1 VRQCTCVR
9 MCVCVCV
16 CTFVCVCVKMC
27 ECVCVC
33 VCVMIQCGSHGFKVC
48 LCAWCVCEREML
60 LAESTDLL
68 CGMCTALLRCA
79 LGSCV
84 ERIGLF
90 CGVYRA
96 LLWCV
101 YGSFVVCVGLFY
113 VVWWF
118 FCRIHILGYHIRLK
132 WGGCVDGGAAMRG

>member
-79 LGSCV
+79 LGYCV
-84 ERIGLF
+84 E
-90 CGVYRA
+90 
-96 LLWCV
+96 CV
-101 YGSFVVCVGLFY
+101 KGSFVVCVWLFCGVRRALLRC
-113 VVWWF
+113 VVVLLQNPYFRVPYTAQVGWL
-118 FCRIHILGYHIRLK
+118 R
-132 WGGCVDGGAAMRG
+132 